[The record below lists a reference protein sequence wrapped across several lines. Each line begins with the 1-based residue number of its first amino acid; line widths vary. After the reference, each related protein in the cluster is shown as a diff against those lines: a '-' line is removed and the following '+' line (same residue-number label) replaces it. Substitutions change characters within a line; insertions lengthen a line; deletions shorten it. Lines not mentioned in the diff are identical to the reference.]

1 MSQDNQDAIERLTR
15 IERKLDDHREV
26 ESANGD
32 AIRGLSTQVQGMS
45 EQITQVQGMSEQM
58 VTKKEFGKLDETPA
72 GHPVRHLPTEAAVA
86 HQRQHKG
93 AERIKPCSAPSK

>member
-1 MSQDNQDAIERLTR
+1 MSQDNQDTIERLTR
-15 IERKLDDHREV
+15 IERKLDERRKV

-58 VTKKEFGKLDETPA
+58 VTKKEFGKLDETLR
-72 GHPVRHLPTEAAVA
+72 GIQSDISELKR
-86 HQRQHKG
+86 R
-93 AERIKPCSAPSK
+93 